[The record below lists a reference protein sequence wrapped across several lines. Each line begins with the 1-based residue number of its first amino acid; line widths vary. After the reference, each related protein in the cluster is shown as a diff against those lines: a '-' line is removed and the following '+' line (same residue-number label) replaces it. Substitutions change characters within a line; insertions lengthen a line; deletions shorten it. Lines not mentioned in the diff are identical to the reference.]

1 MDTELWT
8 SGHWYMNTSLELF
21 GSGELKSLSKY
32 DIVGNTN
39 SELFS
44 KYEENCFKLLTFI
57 SS

>member
-8 SGHWYMNTSLELF
+8 SGHWYIDTSLELF

-39 SELFS
+39 SELF
-44 KYEENCFKLLTFI
+44 FQI
-57 SS
+57 